1 MALGE
6 CALEMLYV
14 VAVLKH
20 LGHEFEYDSA
30 PELETSKPEA
40 HKALHKALAT
50 VRHGEGEVQTDR
62 LSAFDLVNSSVIGAN
77 SRHIERKA
85 FKMKELRHRKIA
97 KVTLIPTAENSADL
111 LTKALDTVTF
121 KKHRAAIMNLRA

>member
-1 MALGE
+1 M
-6 CALEMLYV
+6 
-14 VAVLKH
+14 
-20 LGHEFEYDSA
+20 
-30 PELETSKPEA
+30 
-40 HKALHKALAT
+40 
-50 VRHGEGEVQTDR
+50 
-62 LSAFDLVNSSVIGAN
+62 SSVIGAN

-111 LTKALDTVTF
+111 LTKALDTATF